1 MIGILL
7 SSIGIAVWVWAML
20 TPWSRVFDQGRR
32 CISRMRRRLS
42 AAVERKFDKKSAH
55 IPHHKSRKV

>member
-1 MIGILL
+1 L

-20 TPWSRVFDQGRR
+20 TPWSRVPDLVRR
-32 CISRMRRRLS
+32 CISRVRRRAT